1 MSGKV
6 GMRIVKSCIAAYLC
20 FVIYMLRGQKGI
32 PFYSVIAAIFCM
44 QPLLSRSLKV
54 AGERMKG
61 TIIGV
66 AVGIFTLC
74 LERQFHLDENL
85 WIHYLL
91 LAVMYLPVLYLTVVT
106 HNPAS
111 SFIACVAYSS
121 VTVSH
126 GFDASPFH
134 WGINRLIDTMIGI
147 LVAYVVNYIHMPA
160 RGKKDH
166 LYAVAVDALPEGA
179 DGVLDHYTKVRLNQL
194 VERGA
199 HIFLYAKGSA
209 AEVERKLAGYTHRFP
224 VCILSGAALY
234 DPKKGT
240 FEAVESFSEEAVG
253 KLGNLLEKNG
263 LSAFTYCVSHGNL
276 QVFFDKLE
284 DEAMQKWHDSK
295 NTLPRENYVRVSRP
309 ADCPVQCLRV
319 FVKEEQQAAF
329 AEVLQREGADILENI
344 RWEADDAC
352 PGWKIVSLYP
362 LAANVDQA
370 AQRLMEEQ
378 HVHKLDYYVPEDHE
392 PWNVR
397 VFEQWHRKQMKKC

>member
-1 MSGKV
+1 MSRKV

-20 FVIYMLRGQKGI
+20 FVVYMLRGQKGI
-32 PFYSVIAAIFCM
+32 PFYSVIASIFCM

-74 LERQFHLDENL
+74 LERQFHLDEHL

-91 LAVMYLPVLYLTVVT
+91 LAVMYLPVLYLTVIT

-126 GFDASPFH
+126 GFDVSPFS

-147 LVAYVVNYIHMPA
+147 LVAYVVNCIHMPA
-160 RGKKDH
+160 RGKRDH
-166 LYAVAVDALPEGA
+166 LYAVAVDALPEGE
-179 DGVLDHYTKVRLNQL
+179 DGVLDNYTKVRLNQL

-199 HIFLYAKGSA
+199 HIFLYARGSA
-209 AEVERKLAGYTHRFP
+209 AEAERKLAGYTHRFP
-224 VCILSGAALY
+224 VYILNGAALY

-240 FEAVESFSEEAVG
+240 FTAVESFSEKAVG

-263 LSAFTYCVSHGNL
+263 FSVFTYCVSHGNL

-284 DEAMQKWHDSK
+284 DEAMEKWHDSRS
-295 NTLPRENYVRVSRP
+295 TLPRENYVCAYRP
-309 ADCPVQCLRV
+309 ADCSVQCLRV
-319 FVKEEQQAAF
+319 FVKEEQRASF
-329 AEVLQREGADILENI
+329 ADALQREGADILANI
-344 RWEADDAC
+344 HWEADDAC
-352 PGWKIVSLYP
+352 PGWQILSLYP
-362 LAANVDQA
+362 LAASVDQA
-370 AQRLMEEQ
+370 AGKLMEEL
-378 HVHKLDYYVPEDHE
+378 HVHELNYYVPEDQE
-392 PWNVR
+392 TWNVW
-397 VFEQWHRKQMKKC
+397 VFEQWHKKQMKKC